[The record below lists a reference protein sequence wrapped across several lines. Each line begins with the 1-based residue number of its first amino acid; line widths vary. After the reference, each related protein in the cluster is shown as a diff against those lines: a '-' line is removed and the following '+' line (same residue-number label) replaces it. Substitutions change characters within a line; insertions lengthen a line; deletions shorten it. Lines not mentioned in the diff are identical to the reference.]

1 MSTKESLSNKT
12 MLYLYP
18 SESIVEEHQRVQ
30 WKIEE
35 NSINDKSF
43 HLLLLSSATG
53 YGSHPTRRFTI
64 LIETQWKPELYIRQ
78 CFLS

>member
-18 SESIVEEHQRVQ
+18 GESIVEEHQRVQ

-43 HLLLLSSATG
+43 SSSTAFVCDRLYMVRTLLVVLL
-53 YGSHPTRRFTI
+53 F
-64 LIETQWKPELYIRQ
+64 
-78 CFLS
+78 